1 MPMLMPLTPDD
12 ELAAARE
19 AMRVARVRMIKAIRN
34 ARRAGMTYRAIGDVL
49 GVAHETVRRLER
61 EHVD

>member
-1 MPMLMPLTPDD
+1 MLMPQKPDD

-19 AMRVARVRMIKAIRN
+19 AMRVARVRMIKAIKN
-34 ARRAGMTYRAIGDVL
+34 ARRAGMTYRSIGDVL